1 VCPFHH
7 WSYSAS
13 GELINVPNQDHFGDI
28 DKACMGLVELPA
40 EERNG
45 MLWVHPNPA
54 ASLNLDELLGDLN
67 AEFAT
72 HPAGNLIFSGETTI
86 QKQLNWKL
94 ANDTFGETYHFG
106 KLHKDTLG
114 QLYYGNNLHLTLF
127 DQHHRF
133 VTANHGIDAM
143 REEPTEQ
150 WHIAR
155 GTFVLYYL
163 FPNVQFLINPESAT
177 LIRIYPGPGNPSESV
192 TKISFYYSQAAIDAG
207 AAEITKDDE
216 ASVYDRTN
224 DRGGS
229 L

>member
-1 VCPFHH
+1 MCPFHH

-72 HPAGNLIFSGETTI
+72 HPAGNLIF
-86 QKQLNWKL
+86 
-94 ANDTFGETYHFG
+94 A
-106 KLHKDTLG
+106 HKDTLG

-163 FPNVQFLINPESAT
+163 FPNV
-177 LIRIYPGPGNPSESV
+177 
-192 TKISFYYSQAAIDAG
+192 
-207 AAEITKDDE
+207 
-216 ASVYDRTN
+216 
-224 DRGGS
+224 
-229 L
+229 